1 LRSAFVL
8 DSSIALSWCFA
19 DEKTPESAAILELLN
34 RTYAL
39 VPALFA
45 FRARYALT
53 QAERRNRLKSSDRD
67 TFLENLR
74 RLPIHVEQRPLLW
87 ICRQI
92 LPLTRRY
99 SRLTAYDAAYLE
111 LALREGLSLATLD
124 ADLRAAAR
132 LAGVADAHP

>member
-19 DEKTPESAAILELLN
+19 DEKTPESAGILELLN
-34 RTYAL
+34 HTYAL

-45 FRARYALT
+45 FELANALT
-53 QAERRNRLKSSDRD
+53 QAERQNRLKSSDRD
-67 TFLENLR
+67 AFLENLR

-87 ICRQI
+87 ICQQI
-92 LPLTRRY
+92 LPLIRRY

-111 LALREGLSLATLD
+111 LALRESLPLATLD
-124 ADLRAAAR
+124 TDLRAAAQ
-132 LAGVADAHP
+132 LAGVADAHA